1 MLSVCLSIYL
11 SMYLCIYVSMYLPI
25 YLSIFLSIYL
35 SSIDLFLSLS
45 HAFIFAW
52 SCVYLWPLNVECP
65 SRADHNR
72 IKQIYSLRKD
82 KRWKSQRALLCAIQS
97 SAVALW
103 AYHFRAWHI
112 RASLHPQFHFS
123 WLQALTICSDSATRQ
138 WWTNKLKQHVRKK
151 KLPHRLTFSW

>member
-1 MLSVCLSIYL
+1 MYLSICLSIYL
-11 SMYLCIYVSMYLPI
+11 FI
-25 YLSIFLSIYL
+25 YLSIDRSLP
-35 SSIDLFLSLS
+35 LSLS
-45 HAFIFAW
+45 LFLTCIHICMILCISVAFERW
-52 SCVYLWPLNVECP
+52 VSQPSWPQQNKT
-65 SRADHNR
+65 N
-72 IKQIYSLRKD
+72 SLRKD

-123 WLQALTICSDSATRQ
+123 WLQALTICPDSAARQ